1 MMINYQSRKA
11 GITFTMLFFI
21 AGIALLGLFYSINRI
36 VEPTLTF
43 KNTLQCCPDLV
54 SNCLLYLAMVNSI
67 IPWIGIGILFLGLL
81 NGLPRL
87 ILSIAKSLRFAK
99 RLETLKI
106 KGAVYSRIKRLI
118 SDDGLFKR
126 IVIFDDIRTHNA
138 FTIGLF
144 KPGVYLSASLCKRLK
159 NEELKAVILHEA
171 HHMKKY
177 DPLRLLIVAFISDI
191 FFFIPLSRYLKA
203 LFISSKEKAADDA
216 AVAASKKPLELASA
230 LIKLLRSKN
239 DLILNPTAIW
249 EPGSPAERI
258 HRLINPK
265 MDKSPDFS
273 ILKSAVSFLIV
284 VVLVG
289 MLTLPSFAAKLPIL
303 GTTNCRSSH
312 ILIIDDIKDN
322 AK

>member
-1 MMINYQSRKA
+1 MINYQSRKA
-11 GITFTMLFFI
+11 GITFTILSFI
-21 AGIALLGLFYSINRI
+21 AGIALLSLFYSINRI
-36 VEPTLTF
+36 VEPTLTL
-43 KNTLQCCPDLV
+43 KKTLQCCPDLV

-67 IPWIGIGILFLGLL
+67 IPWIGIGILFFGLL

-87 ILSIAKSLRFAK
+87 ILSIAGSLRFAK

-118 SDDGLFKR
+118 NDEELFKR

-144 KPGVYLSASLCKRLK
+144 KPMVYFSVSLCKRLK

-171 HHMKKY
+171 HHMKKH
-177 DPLRLLIVAFISDI
+177 DPLRLLIVAFVCDI
-191 FFFIPLSRYLKA
+191 FFFIPLTKYLKE

-273 ILKSAVSFLIV
+273 FLKSAISFLIV
-284 VVLVG
+284 VALVG

-303 GTTNCRSSH
+303 NTTNCRSSH
-312 ILIIDDIKDN
+312 MLIIND
-322 AK
+322 

>member
-1 MMINYQSRKA
+1 MNYQSRKA
-11 GITFTMLFFI
+11 GITFAILLFI
-21 AGIALLGLFYSINRI
+21 AGIALLSLFYSINRI
-36 VEPTLTF
+36 VEPTLTL
-43 KNTLQCCPDLV
+43 KKTLQCCPDLV

-81 NGLPRL
+81 LGLPQL
-87 ILSIAKSLRFAK
+87 ILSIAGSLKFANRLESARIKGRIYNRLK
-99 RLETLKI
+99 RLCDEEL
-106 KGAVYSRIKRLI
+106 V
-118 SDDGLFKR
+118 KR
-126 IVIFDDIRTHNA
+126 IIVFDDRRTNNA
-138 FTIGLF
+138 FTIGFL
-144 KPGVYLSASLCKRLK
+144 KPKIYLSNSLCKRLK
-159 NEELKAVILHEA
+159 NDELKAVILHEA
-171 HHMKKY
+171 HHMKKH
-177 DPLRLLIVAFISDI
+177 DPLRLLIVAFACDI
-191 FFFIPLSRYLKA
+191 FFFIPLSRYLKE

-216 AVAASKKPLELASA
+216 AVAASKRPLELASA

-239 DLILNPTAIW
+239 DLVLNSTAIW

-273 ILKSAVSFLIV
+273 YIRSAISFLIV

-312 ILIIDDIKDN
+312 MLIIND
-322 AK
+322 

>member
-1 MMINYQSRKA
+1 MINHQSRKA
-11 GITFTMLFFI
+11 GITFTILSFI
-21 AGIALLGLFYSINRI
+21 AGIALLSFFYSINRI
-36 VEPTLTF
+36 VEPTLTL

-87 ILSIAKSLRFAK
+87 ILSIMGSLKFANRLESARIRGRIYNRLK
-99 RLETLKI
+99 RLCDEEL
-106 KGAVYSRIKRLI
+106 V
-118 SDDGLFKR
+118 KR
-126 IVIFDDIRTHNA
+126 IVVFDDIKINNA

-144 KPGVYLSASLCKRLK
+144 KPRVYLSVSLCKRLK

-171 HHMKKY
+171 HHMKKH
-177 DPLRLLIVAFISDI
+177 DPLRLLIVAFVCDI
-191 FFFIPLSRYLKA
+191 FFFIPLSRYLKE

-249 EPGSPAERI
+249 EHGSPAERI

-273 ILKSAVSFLIV
+273 LLKSAISFLIV
-284 VVLVG
+284 VTLVG

-303 GTTNCRSSH
+303 NTTNCRSSH
-312 ILIIDDIKDN
+312 MLIIN
-322 AK
+322 E